1 MTDSLMMDCKLRYNG
16 YTYLAAID
24 YHEFTPPQLEE
35 LCYAQYDGIGR
46 LRRTQLSVHVYL
58 RSCGPWTR
66 ISYPFLIETT
76 YTTPAHLFP
85 PGLPVDCVL
94 SECTGWSLRIYGRLI
109 SYAREDES
117 HYSITIDSEA
127 NHD

>member
-1 MTDSLMMDCKLRYNG
+1 MTDLLLMDCKLRYNG

-24 YHEFTPPQLEE
+24 HHKLTPSYVEACGYSQH
-35 LCYAQYDGIGR
+35 DGIVR
-46 LRRTQLSVHVYL
+46 YKRTQLSVRVYL
-58 RSCGPWTR
+58 RSRGPWTR
-66 ISYPFLIETT
+66 LSYPFLIETT

-94 SECTGWSLRIYGRLI
+94 SDCAGWSLRIYGRLT

-127 NHD
+127 KHD